1 MKLLLSLS
9 LFAVSLGASAG
20 NVVVV
25 DSVDSVPLSG
35 ATVIAQTGM
44 IAGITDGDGRI
55 AVNEKDW
62 PLTVRSLGYSS
73 VTIDEKTDTLRLA
86 PAAYAL
92 PEVVVS
98 PGERPITRVI
108 CYAREYCSGATSTDT
123 MQMYSEYMIECFGA
137 DGKVKGYKKGDSRP
151 TTRNVRR
158 YARRVNSE
166 GLDSVAR
173 PRSGDDETFLSFM
186 DCVVDVPMY
195 AIEESEAIINGALAD
210 TVQGKYCPKFIYRKT
225 DNLYLKTTDLL
236 SDYKDHKWS
245 PFLFKLFGLTMD
257 INNANFSLA
266 YKANNSGKYGIG
278 DLVYGTYG
286 ISILGRGK
294 WIKKMFRSKDSVD
307 MDCYVE
313 VYPVDIEYCTV
324 EEYKEMRNDS
334 YRIVEFQKPLN
345 LQPLPPSVQAL
356 IDKVDTEL
364 PLLK

>member
-25 DSVDSVPLSG
+25 DSVDSAPLSG

-73 VTIDEKTDTLRLA
+73 VTIDERTDTLRLA

-195 AIEESEAIINGALAD
+195 AIEESEAIRNGALAD

-236 SDYKDHKWS
+236 SDYKGHKWS

-364 PLLK
+364 PLRK